1 MNADLYPPPACLG
14 LRVIAYCLDIGVGI
28 LHAMIWSYTGTFMF
42 MVRAWWP
49 LAVSAVLSLLIMGA
63 WFILAARGRTIGKVF
78 VGLHVILID
87 GNGNHRP
94 PSIPRMLAQAVIK
107 VLGAVMVLPVFLDL
121 WLVLSDRSDCRT
133 IADRVL
139 NSRVVAIPP
148 GAEAAGPGSTTVNLE
163 PKA

>member
-78 VGLHVILID
+78 VGLPVILID
-87 GNGNHRP
+87 GNGNHWP
-94 PSIPRMLAQAVIK
+94 PGIPRMLARAVGFRCGNGFAGFPGPLVGSIGSQR
-107 VLGAVMVLPVFLDL
+107 LSNNRGSGAQQPCGRNPA
-121 WLVLSDRSDCRT
+121 WC
-133 IADRVL
+133 
-139 NSRVVAIPP
+139 
-148 GAEAAGPGSTTVNLE
+148 
-163 PKA
+163 